1 MKPNGCSWDVAKVMA
16 VLIDW
21 NWIFLAGSG
30 NESSDGE
37 WPSVGNNNR
46 AATRELIDHFPPL
59 PFSSYEPRK
68 TYDKLFKTS
77 SRGAGL
83 LSSPCSGN
91 ALPFL
96 QLACRGGP
104 WGGIDRPRAWQPHIL
119 HTSVS
124 TGLLLASVKPTVY
137 SLPAGPGACSG
148 RGGAHCAALPRQWG
162 HMGNRRISR
171 SPFQRTIKQAQRIM
185 RGSGHFRVTVF
196 SITTDEKRGK
206 VILSPF
212 RAIIGETQGGEI
224 YGFWTIP
231 FLVDTLRMARAE
243 IMATHHVHQINI
255 MSEAAARGDLCVL
268 TPGPREIS
276 LFLSFHFFKCI
287 LDTQ

>member
-1 MKPNGCSWDVAKVMA
+1 MSHQMA
-16 VLIDW
+16 SDHPSEITTGRRLG
-21 NWIFLAGSG
+21 NSLTTSPPSRFLATSP
-30 NESSDGE
+30 EKLTTKFSKPPPVVPDSS
-37 WPSVGNNNR
+37 
-46 AATRELIDHFPPL
+46 PPL
-59 PFSSYEPRK
+59 AQGTLSHFSSWLVAGGRGVESTGRAHDSP
-68 TYDKLFKTS
+68 TS
-77 SRGAGL
+77 YTL
-83 LSSPCSGN
+83 LC
-91 ALPFL
+91 
-96 QLACRGGP
+96 
-104 WGGIDRPRAWQPHIL
+104 PRASCSPLWNQQFIL
-119 HTSVS
+119 
-124 TGLLLASVKPTVY
+124 Y
-137 SLPAGPGACSG
+137 QQG
-148 RGGAHCAALPRQWG
+148 REHALEGGGAHCAALPRQWG